1 MATVFST
8 WRLARTIASRV
19 AQSAD
24 IADLARELCG
34 QPLTVYLDGLPADR
48 RADMLNDYTYRI
60 YDNATYAW
68 RQLEEKYWQLF
79 GMGF

>member
-1 MATVFST
+1 MAWQST
-8 WRLARTIASRV
+8 KKGHMDEVLRLERDAIDGLNTLEPAV
-19 AQSAD
+19 K
-24 IADLARELCG
+24 
-34 QPLTVYLDGLPADR
+34 GLPADR

-68 RQLEEKYWQLF
+68 RQLEEKYWQMF